1 MGKKRSATVHTVDGE
16 ELTFTSVSLDYCCG
30 NSNGSLVSICGEEFD
45 IIETPSVVSELLDE
59 LED

>member
-30 NSNGSLVSICGEEFD
+30 NSNGEKFD